1 MKTYFKLTI
10 TDKKGK
16 TYQNPLQNSELNLI
30 PQILKENQSILI
42 ERGKCTPQEF
52 KLIFG

>member
-30 PQILKENQSILI
+30 PQILKENKSILL
-42 ERGKCTPQEF
+42 ERASCDAKEY